1 MSGYCRSDAAS
12 SAIST
17 NCSSLVLRKERS
29 QTIKHTTIL
38 NRVLGLLRTTCASK
52 HAGERDLRWTDHL
65 QGNRATK
72 PHTGKRSLGLTYHG
86 QTRIITVSWKGR
98 RLWLHCTTHSVKYI
112 WISPSSQRE
121 QEAFHRCFLHPRP
134 EPRVHMKVFPW
145 DGTGKLVFRKRS
157 LSFNFT
163 SLVPVRSFWRTMS
176 RSWSCWIRE
185 GKEMVSFHGV
195 PFWRHQRK
203 RSSPIH
209 LPQTSVLTLLWL
221 LLWFKCQC
229 IIT

>member
-29 QTIKHTTIL
+29 QTIKHTTVL

-98 RLWLHCTTHSVKYI
+98 KAMATLYNTFSQIHLDIPQQSTGAGSI
-112 WISPSSQRE
+112 PQMLPASSPR
-121 QEAFHRCFLHPRP
+121 A
-134 EPRVHMKVFPW
+134 HMKVFPW
-145 DGTGKLVFRKRS
+145 DVKGKLVFRKRS

-209 LPQTSVLTLLWL
+209 LPQTSVLMLPWL